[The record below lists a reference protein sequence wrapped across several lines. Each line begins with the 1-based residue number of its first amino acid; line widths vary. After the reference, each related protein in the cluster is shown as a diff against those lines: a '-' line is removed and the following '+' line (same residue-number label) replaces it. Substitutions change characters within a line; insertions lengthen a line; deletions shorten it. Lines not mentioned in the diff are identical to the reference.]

1 MTAIELRGPS
11 LALPLV
17 ARYAVAGAMA
27 ATARVWVAEVSG
39 AIGEPAL
46 RRALSPEDLR
56 YAGAAGSPTEA
67 RRRLL
72 SRGGLRVLLGAAL
85 DLPPRDVPIVRSPGA
100 APTVAL
106 SGAPVVSVS
115 HSGPW
120 VLWALASA
128 PIGLDVEC
136 ARPGWIWED
145 VLEHCFSAEE
155 ISRLRR
161 LTGAERD
168 AACLRLWSLKESYL
182 KATGDG
188 LRRDPGSFSI
198 WWPEGTPRL
207 LDESG
212 WSFAELDLG
221 AGTASAIAME
231 SGPKP
236 LALWREE

>member
-1 MTAIELRGPS
+1 MTAIEPCGPA

-17 ARYAVAGAMA
+17 ARYAIAGVGG
-27 ATARVWVAEVSG
+27 ATGRVWVAEVSG
-39 AIGEPAL
+39 AIGEPSL
-46 RRALSPEDLR
+46 TRALSPEDLR

-85 DLPPRDVPIVRSPGA
+85 DRPPRDVPIVRAPGA

-106 SGAPVVSVS
+106 PGAPAVSVS

-120 VLWALASA
+120 VLWALASL
-128 PIGLDVEC
+128 PIGVDVEC

-161 LTGAERD
+161 LTGAARD
-168 AACLRLWSLKESYL
+168 A
-182 KATGDG
+182 
-188 LRRDPGSFSI
+188 
-198 WWPEGTPRL
+198 
-207 LDESG
+207 
-212 WSFAELDLG
+212 
-221 AGTASAIAME
+221 
-231 SGPKP
+231 
-236 LALWREE
+236 